1 MSKFVED
8 IKNSIIERE
17 VEDVYNKGINLY
29 FPDVN
34 ITHPFACDGLLETKT
49 ENKKILKL
57 IIEYK
62 LNELFSSKVIRAKVI
77 TQVIFYIK
85 QFELNGLQLPNV
97 CMVGD
102 KNECFVFHTNDI
114 IKYLDEDINWN
125 VAPSNSHKIHP
136 ELVMKISEDE
146 NINPFIFEINKDFS
160 FSVVID
166 KIRDLANNI
175 QRYVHITEHN
185 IATIYDTFLNRVI
198 KNQKKLTSH
207 SLVSIFMG
215 VITNSENYY
224 QHPNKKNILVTPNGE
239 ITIDGDSFK
248 NFFSYFQRVYT
259 PQEKNKFTEIA
270 DRLIEDTD
278 RRRSGDFWTPTMWV
292 DYAHE
297 RMNET
302 FGENWKDEF
311 VVWDNSCGSK
321 NITRDY
327 RFKELYCST
336 LYQEELEIGNR
347 YNKEAISFQFDFLN
361 DDLDKIPQQLMN
373 CLLENK
379 PIIFFMNPPYATAGI
394 KGTESKIGCAKTKIN
409 EEMLNDGYGACSQ
422 NLYAQ
427 FLYRIEKIKQQY
439 NLTNCN
445 ICLFSPTLF
454 LTGGSYKSFRSQ
466 FLKEFNYN
474 NGFQFKASHFSDV
487 ANNWGI
493 SFTIFNSGETL
504 NKDNFPIDIVDMSNE
519 TIEVISKK
527 ILYNTDN
534 LEMASSWIK
543 CNEKATED
551 IPHLSSG
558 VMVKGST
565 GKGIKNSLGYFFS
578 NGTNNID
585 SNMQGVAIFSTV
597 YSDGHGQNINK
608 NNFTKCASLFAAR
621 KLIEKNWINSKDEYL
636 TPNQQHEKYREFELD
651 SIIYSLF
658 NTSSNQSSLR
668 NIDYNEKK
676 WDIKNEFF
684 FMGKQEMLN
693 LANENNNDECYN
705 DCYTD
710 SNRYVYNYIQEH
722 KEEFSIEAM
731 QILNQAIILVNKSF
745 KYRKLFNEE
754 FPNYQI
760 DNWDASWYQVKGLL
774 KEYMPNELKEF
785 NELYKKFANKLRP
798 MVYELGFLR

>member
-1 MSKFVED
+1 
-8 IKNSIIERE
+8 
-17 VEDVYNKGINLY
+17 
-29 FPDVN
+29 
-34 ITHPFACDGLLETKT
+34 
-49 ENKKILKL
+49 
-57 IIEYK
+57 
-62 LNELFSSKVIRAKVI
+62 
-77 TQVIFYIK
+77 
-85 QFELNGLQLPNV
+85 
-97 CMVGD
+97 
-102 KNECFVFHTNDI
+102 
-114 IKYLDEDINWN
+114 
-125 VAPSNSHKIHP
+125 
-136 ELVMKISEDE
+136 
-146 NINPFIFEINKDFS
+146 
-160 FSVVID
+160 
-166 KIRDLANNI
+166 
-175 QRYVHITEHN
+175 
-185 IATIYDTFLNRVI
+185 
-198 KNQKKLTSH
+198 
-207 SLVSIFMG
+207 MG

-224 QHPNKKNILVTPNGE
+224 QHPNKKNILVTPSDE

-427 FLYRIEKIKQQY
+427 FLYRIEKIKQQF

-474 NGFQFKASHFSDV
+474 NGFQFQASHFADV

-504 NKDNFPIDIVDMSNE
+504 DKDNFPINIVDMSNE

-543 CNEKATED
+543 CNEKTTKSAF
-551 IPHLSSG
+551 PNLSNAIS
-558 VMVKGST
+558 
-565 GKGIKNSLGYFFS
+565 IKNKSTTWDEKSFGYIYTDGS
-578 NGTNNID
+578 NNVD
-585 SNMQGVAIFSTV
+585 KNMQGVALFTAPFSNA
-597 YSDGHGQNINK
+597 HGISIIK
-608 NNFTKCASLFAAR
+608 NNFTKCTSLFTAR

-636 TPNQQHEKYREFELD
+636 APNEQHEKYREFELD
-651 SIIYSLF
+651 SIVYSLF

-668 NIDYNEKK
+668 DIDYKEKK

-684 FMGKQEMLN
+684 FMGKQDMLN

-731 QILNQAIILVNKSF
+731 EILNKATILVNKSF

-754 FPNYQI
+754 SPNYQI
-760 DNWDASWYQVKGLL
+760 DNWDASWYQIKGLL

-785 NELYKKFANKLRP
+785 NELYKKFGNKLRP
-798 MVYELGFLR
+798 MVYDLGFLR